1 MAATYEQVMEALQK
15 ADAAG
20 NVEDARQLAQ
30 MAADMLQEQKG
41 GAGGGRGVQGGP
53 SAAELERRSMSNY
66 LKESALKGLTT
77 TPARLA
83 AGSAMQTGTFAG
95 AFPTQ
100 PELED
105 ITTQN
110 LQRKM
115 GVDVS
120 LQPATAAQKY
130 LGAFVEGASDP
141 SSLFGPGKLMQAG
154 IGGLAG
160 MMGEL
165 GGEVGKEV
173 GGVPGEVIGG
183 ISAALFTGVGSAKAG
198 QMLVGK
204 LSNARNLLK
213 DVDPEILAQIEG
225 TSKAQDLIQKAF
237 EANPELRTRLED
249 IRKRMQFVTGSTG
262 PLAVGGLD
270 NLALET
276 KLKTMAE
283 GDVKLAAELRTLYT
297 DLNAAVR
304 KKANEL
310 YAAPAAEL
318 PSAVQRAEQ
327 IQLAAQQ
334 KQQSIDK
341 QLTKIT
347 SDIDLFGSRDPAL
360 EGKAIQNLVKAKE
373 NTVRAELSPQYDA
386 VKTQA
391 SNQGALLP
399 ANETQSLLNT
409 AEEIFKDDPWAKQAG
424 LLTLVRKQAAKF
436 NQLRNQVLP
445 KGEAMGISTGE
456 ENMLVGMDITSLD
469 SLKRRVSDDLYGK
482 TKVTDPNRRDKLKL
496 FQQYVDG
503 ALEKVQTSS
512 GNVEVNFRGE
522 KVSFADAMATLD
534 KDYYTKVG
542 IPFRD
547 AQALAKINS
556 QEYAE
561 RIGTQIASEPTS
573 MDQFLRVAGADGV
586 PIVERAIMSRL
597 YNRAIGSNGYIDA
610 MKLDNLMSKDSTNGG
625 FRDLLERVPNL
636 RDRLK
641 DTSARTVTLMAE
653 KKAIDDA
660 ATEARVS
667 VGSGFLRDYEEGGV
681 DRIVSKMTSSTGKGY
696 LTRFKNDLGQL
707 STNERTDALMAVR
720 SGLVNT
726 MLDSSDPINYLKNN
740 KAAFDAMF
748 GKKHAD
754 NLLSLAD
761 IGTLSQ
767 RLDINKLN
775 IKGSAVKET
784 SLLEKALPGV
794 DPKRLTGIA
803 VNQIAS
809 VFNKGFRVLSLVGQ
823 SRIDEAT
830 RKAHYQLF
838 MDTNGVEDI
847 LKATSKFKDAKGVTQ
862 DLIKVLSPSDV
873 KNLVS
878 SIALNA
884 GRSGYI
890 GGSVAE
896 SESTVIPVLDEEPYV
911 YTP

>member
-20 NVEDARQLAQ
+20 EVEDARQLAQ
-30 MAADMLQEQKG
+30 MAASMLQEKG

-53 SAAELERRSMSNY
+53 SAAQLERNSMTNY
-66 LKESALKGLTT
+66 LKESAARGLTA

-100 PELED
+100 PELDEV
-105 ITTQN
+105 TTEN
-110 LQRKM
+110 LQRRM
-115 GVDVS
+115 GVDVD
-120 LQPATAAQKY
+120 LRPATPAQKY

-141 SSLFGPGKLMQAG
+141 SSLFGPAKALQAVT
-154 IGGLAG
+154 GGFAG
-160 MMGEL
+160 LMGEL

-173 GGVPGEVIGG
+173 GGTKGQIIGG
-183 ISAALFTGVGSAKAG
+183 VTAALLTGLGTAKTG
-198 QMLVGK
+198 QMLVNKAVDTKK
-204 LSNARNLLK
+204 LL
-213 DVDPEILAQIEG
+213 DGVDPDVLAKIEG

-237 EANPELRTRLED
+237 DANPELKGRLED
-249 IRKRMQFVTGSTG
+249 VRKRMQFVTGSTG

-283 GDVKLAAELRTLYT
+283 GDVKLAGELRSLYT
-297 DLNAAVR
+297 DLQAAVR

-310 YAAPAAEL
+310 YAAPTTEL
-318 PSAVQRAEQ
+318 PSAVKRTEQ
-327 IQLAAQQ
+327 IQITAQQ
-334 KQQSIDK
+334 KQTAIEK
-341 QLTKIT
+341 QLKNIT
-347 SDIDLFGSRDPAL
+347 ADIDLFGSRDPVA

-373 NTVRAELSPQYDA
+373 AGVRAELSPQYDD
-386 VKTQA
+386 VKKQA
-391 SNQGALLP
+391 SAQGALLP
-399 ANETQSLLNT
+399 ANETQTLLNT

-424 LLTLVRKQAAKF
+424 LLTLVRKQAVKF
-436 NQLRNQVLP
+436 NELRNQVLP
-445 KGEAMGISTGE
+445 KGEAGGLSTGG

-482 TKVTDPNRRDKLKL
+482 NKVTDPNRRDKLKL

-503 ALEKVQTSS
+503 ALEKVQSSS

-522 KVSFADAMATLD
+522 RVSFADAMANLD
-534 KDYYTKVG
+534 RDYYTKVG

-561 RIGTQIASEPTS
+561 RVGTQIASEPTS
-573 MDQFLRVAGADGV
+573 MDQFLRVAGEDGIPV
-586 PIVERAIMSRL
+586 AERAIMARI
-597 YNRAIGSNGYIDA
+597 YNKALGSDGYIDA
-610 MKLDNLMSKDSTNGG
+610 AKLDNLMSKDSQNGG

-636 RDRLK
+636 RQRLQ
-641 DTSARTVTLMAE
+641 DTSARTVNLMAE

-660 ATEARVS
+660 ATEARVA

-681 DRIVSKMTSSTGKGY
+681 DRIVSKMTGATGKGY
-696 LTRFKNDLGQL
+696 LAKLKNDLGKL
-707 STNERTDALMAVR
+707 PTDERTDATMAVR

-726 MLDSSDPINYLKNN
+726 MLDSGDPMNYLRNN
-740 KAAFDAMF
+740 KTAFDAIF

-754 NLLSLAD
+754 NLLALAD
-761 IGTLSQ
+761 VGTLAQ
-767 RLDINKLN
+767 RLDVDKLN
-775 IKGSAVKET
+775 IKGSAVKEA
-784 SLLEKALPGV
+784 SILEKALPGV

-838 MDTNGVEDI
+838 MDNNGVEDI
-847 LKATSKFKDAKGVTQ
+847 LKATTKFKDAKGVTQ
-862 DLIKVLSPSDV
+862 DLAGVLNPSDV
-873 KNLVS
+873 KKLVN
-878 SIALNA
+878 SIVLNA

-890 GGSVAE
+890 GGSAAA
-896 SESTVIPVLDEEPYV
+896 SESTELPIVEEEPYV
-911 YTP
+911 YIPE